1 MTAKPDLKLGLIGDN
16 IARSRSPLLHRLAG
30 QQNGMEVQYDR
41 LIPKD
46 MNEDFDTVFGKCVE
60 RGYRGINVTYPY
72 KERAA
77 KVVTIDDPMV
87 RAIGAVN
94 TVLFEADGPKGQNTD
109 YSGFIAAYL
118 LARADKAPGVCC
130 LIGTGG
136 VGRALAFGLV
146 ELGASELRLVDR
158 EADKAKALA
167 DELAA
172 LGSNTKIVVE
182 TDAVMAAAG
191 ATGLLN
197 GTPVGMVG
205 YGGTPLAASAMDGVE
220 WAFDAVYTPVDT
232 QFLTD
237 AEAAGLNVISGYE
250 LFFFQGVHAWAHFS
264 GTPLDQD
271 GLRKALLETVE
282 PELKSA

>member
-109 YSGFIAAYL
+109 YSGFIAAYRQ
-118 LARADKAPGVCC
+118 ARADKAPGVCC

-146 ELGASELRLVDR
+146 ELGATELRLVDR

-182 TDAVMAAAG
+182 TDAVVAATG

-205 YGGTPLAASAMDGVE
+205 YGGTPLVASAMDGAE

-237 AEAAGLNVISGYE
+237 AEAAGLDVISGYE

>member
-109 YSGFIAAYL
+109 YSGFIAAYR
-118 LARADKAPGVCC
+118 LARSDKAPGVCC

-172 LGSNTKIVVE
+172 LGSKTKIVVE
-182 TDAVMAAAG
+182 TDAVVAATG

-205 YGGTPLAASAMDGVE
+205 YGGTPLAASAMDGAE

-237 AEAAGLNVISGYE
+237 AEAAGLDVISGYE

>member
-1 MTAKPDLKLGLIGDN
+1 MTDMPDLKLGLIGDN
-16 IARSRSPLLHRLAG
+16 IGRSRTPLLHRLVG
-30 QQNGMEVQYDR
+30 RQNGRVVQYDR

-46 MNEDFDTVFGKCVE
+46 MGADFDTVFAHCAA

-77 KVVTIDDPMV
+77 AKVRVDDPLV

-109 YSGFIAAYL
+109 YTGFMAAYRGVRGD
-118 LARADKAPGVCC
+118 AAPGVCC

-136 VGRALAFGLV
+136 VGRALAFALV
-146 ELGASELRLVDR
+146 ALKAQEIRLVDR
-158 EADKAKALA
+158 DMAKA
-167 DELAA
+167 ETLAA
-172 LGSNTKIVVE
+172 ELGALGQGVRVVAMGDPE
-182 TDAVMAAAG
+182 QAAKG
-191 ATGLLN
+191 AEGLLN

-205 YGGTPLAASAMDGVE
+205 HDGTPLPKAAMAGAG

-237 AEAAGLNVISGYE
+237 AAAAGATILSGYE
-250 LFFFQGVHAWAHFS
+250 LFFYQGVHAWAHFA
-264 GTPLDQD
+264 GLPLDEPA
-271 GLRKALLETVE
+271 LRAALLTQTEEV
-282 PELKSA
+282 A

>member
-109 YSGFIAAYL
+109 YSGFIAAYR

-182 TDAVMAAAG
+182 TDALVAAAG

-197 GTPVGMVG
+197 GTPVGMIG
-205 YGGTPLAASAMDGVE
+205 YGGTPLAASAMKGAE

-237 AEAAGLNVISGYE
+237 AEATGLDVISGYE